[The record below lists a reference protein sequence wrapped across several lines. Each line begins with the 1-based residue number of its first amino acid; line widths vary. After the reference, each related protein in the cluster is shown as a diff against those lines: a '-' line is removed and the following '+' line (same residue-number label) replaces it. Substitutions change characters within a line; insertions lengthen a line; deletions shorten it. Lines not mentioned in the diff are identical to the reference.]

1 MQTSAPIYH
10 LKRQAKR
17 YARDHDVPL
26 HAALNQVAASE
37 GAQSWSHLVASTPM
51 SDHVGHILKR
61 LDPGDLLL
69 LGARPGQGK
78 TLLGLALAT
87 AAGRLGRD
95 GFFFTLD
102 YTAQDV
108 TDRLAQLGA
117 DAATLHLDTSDG
129 ICADYVVEE
138 LRKTK
143 AALAVIDYMQ
153 LLDQKRSHPSL
164 QSQVATLQ
172 AFAKDSGAIFVLI
185 SQIDRKFDLQ
195 KDAVPSLADVRLP
208 NPLDLTL
215 FDQACFLHDGQLVFE
230 TPS

>member
-37 GAQSWSHLVASTPM
+37 GAQSWSHLVASNSM
-51 SDHVGHILKR
+51 SDHVGHILRR
-61 LDPGDLLL
+61 LKSGDMLL

-87 AAGRLGRD
+87 AAGRIGRD
-95 GFFFTLD
+95 GLFFTLD

-108 TDRLAQLGA
+108 TDRLARLGV
-117 DAATLHLDTSDG
+117 DAAALHLDTSDG
-129 ICADYVVEE
+129 ISADYVIAEVG
-138 LRKTK
+138 K
-143 AALAVIDYMQ
+143 AKPALAVIDYLQ
-153 LLDQKRSHPSL
+153 LLDQNRSQPSL
-164 QSQVATLQ
+164 QSQVAALQ
-172 AFAKDSGAIFVLI
+172 VFAKQSGAIVVLI
-185 SQIDRKFDLQ
+185 SQIDRRFDLQ
-195 KDAVPSLADVRLP
+195 EDAVPGLADVRLP

-215 FDQACFLHDGQLVFE
+215 FDHACFLHGGQLAFD